1 VSAPT
6 EEPEGF
12 VAVRRGG
19 EFGASLG
26 PLYVKRDGAG
36 AVLAI
41 RIGKRHLNSQGV
53 VHGGFL
59 LTFAD
64 IALGMAVA
72 EAQQPP
78 EPARTVNLTADFL
91 DVAKDGDLIEAR
103 VDLQK
108 VGRRLAFAS
117 CQLWVGERR
126 ILRASGVL
134 ARKPPVTPA

>member
-1 VSAPT
+1 VSET
-6 EEPEGF
+6 PEGF
-12 VAVRRGG
+12 VPVQRGG

-26 PLYVKRDGAG
+26 LLYVKRDGAG

-41 RIGKRHLNSQGV
+41 RVEKRHLNSQGV

-64 IALGMAVA
+64 IALGMVVA
-72 EAQQPP
+72 EAQEPP

-91 DVAKDGDLIEAR
+91 DVAKEGDFVEAR

-108 VGRRLAFAS
+108 VGGRLAFAS

-134 ARKPPVTPA
+134 ARRPVVKPA